1 MKNKFLIL
9 ISSLLVMGLLAACSS
24 TPVTVTTPAEARTL
38 SATGTGEVYIV
49 PDIAYINIGIH
60 SEADTVSAALSDN
73 NTKAQDIVDTLG
85 AQGVD
90 SKDIQTSN
98 FNVYPNTT
106 YGPDGSVTKKYY
118 AVDNTVFVTI
128 RNLSNM
134 GKLLD
139 AVVSSGANTINSISF
154 DVQNK
159 DEAVAQA
166 RDLAIQKAKAEAES
180 IAKSAGVTLGEIQ
193 TISTSSS
200 NTGTIM
206 YADVKA
212 VGGGGSV
219 PVSAGQLSI
228 SIDANITYLI
238 K

>member
-1 MKNKFLIL
+1 MKNKILIL
-9 ISSLLVMGLLAACSS
+9 ITSLLVMGVLAACST
-24 TPVTVTTPAEARTL
+24 TPVTVTAPAEPRTL
-38 SATGTGEVYIV
+38 TATGTGEVYIV

-98 FNVYPNTT
+98 FNVYPNTA
-106 YGPDGSVTKKYY
+106 YGPDGSVTRKYY
-118 AVDNTVFVTI
+118 AVDNTVYVTI
-128 RNLSNM
+128 RDLSNM

-139 AVVSSGANTINSISF
+139 AVVSSGANTVNSISF

-180 IAKSAGVTLGEIQ
+180 IAKSAGVALGEIQ

-200 NTGTIM
+200 NVGTMM

-212 VGGGGSV
+212 VGGGGAV